1 MSLRIISGAGLV
13 PVESPIDGPPV
24 DLSQDPDVITNGFG
38 VRLRRPD
45 EPAQTQAE
53 WSALQQ
59 AAEELRARLD
69 ELGMNGAERLD
80 RMRDL
85 GRSDYE
91 QGHPQ
96 RSPDEL
102 LALLPIPGLSPLATQ
117 LAGEQLWVRYEFHYA
132 LRDRYRQRLI
142 DTVIRL
148 QKAPSLPQDA
158 HEFEAFMW
166 APYRLRIIPRSERAI
181 WRSAPHYCP
190 DAQALHDAAMRL
202 AGYAVTGRDGW
213 VRDCVEW
220 AVLPHLRKIAPPPA
234 EMHSAGS

>member
-1 MSLRIISGAGLV
+1 
-13 PVESPIDGPPV
+13 
-24 DLSQDPDVITNGFG
+24 
-38 VRLRRPD
+38 
-45 EPAQTQAE
+45 
-53 WSALQQ
+53 
-59 AAEELRARLD
+59 
-69 ELGMNGAERLD
+69 MNGAERLD

-117 LAGEQLWVRYEFHYA
+117 LAGEQLWVPMSFTMLCGPLPTA
-132 LRDRYRQRLI
+132 PV

-148 QKAPSLPQDA
+148 QGSQPAP
-158 HEFEAFMW
+158 
-166 APYRLRIIPRSERAI
+166 RCPRV
-181 WRSAPHYCP
+181 WKRSCGHPIDCTSSHDPSARSGARPRTTARC
-190 DAQALHDAAMRL
+190 QALHDAAMRL

-220 AVLPHLRKIAPPPA
+220 AVLPHLRRNARPPA
-234 EMHSAGS
+234 ELDPPTAGGHPTAAMRDA